1 MGRESGC
8 DTGGGE
14 AVINTHMAR
23 KYTQGK
29 FEPRNPSK
37 YIGDVRNIVFRSSW
51 ELRFLRWCDASDA
64 VIGYTSEEVV
74 IPYWSAVDQKM
85 HRYFVDFMIHVT
97 TPAGSKKY
105 LIEVKPKEQTEPPKK
120 TKSKYYQSQCLTYVQ
135 NIEKWKAA
143 KEWAVKNGI
152 EFVVMTEVDLFGA
165 KR

>member
-1 MGRESGC
+1 
-8 DTGGGE
+8 
-14 AVINTHMAR
+14 MAR
-23 KYTQGK
+23 KYTQGR
-29 FEPRNPSK
+29 FEPRNPGK

-74 IPYWSAVDQKM
+74 IPYWSAIDQKM

-97 TPAGSKKY
+97 TPVGSKKY

-120 TKSKYYQSQCLTYVQ
+120 TKSKYYQSQCITYVQ
-135 NIEKWKAA
+135 NMEKWKAA
-143 KEWAVKNGI
+143 KEWAEKNGI